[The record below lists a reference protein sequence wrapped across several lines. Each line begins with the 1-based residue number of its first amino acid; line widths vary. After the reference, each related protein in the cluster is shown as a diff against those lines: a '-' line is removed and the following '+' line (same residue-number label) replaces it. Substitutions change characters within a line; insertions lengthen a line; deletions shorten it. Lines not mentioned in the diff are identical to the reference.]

1 MSERTLQSELL
12 DQLDGLPLEKQR
24 KVLNFARS
32 LAEPKGKP
40 GNEMLVF
47 GGAIDAAD
55 LSAMTKAIENGCEQV
70 NADEW

>member
-40 GNEMLVF
+40 GNELLLF
-47 GGAIDAAD
+47 GGAIDADD
-55 LSAMTKAIENGCEQV
+55 LSVMTKAIENGCEQV